1 MSDGATATEQLDVV
15 YMNVTFSRRHLGFVV
30 ENLLQQNMTF
40 VAHTYLEKSPK
51 RTLLCFFVVSEVCR
65 RKMLAVFHPRLHHT

>member
-30 ENLLQQNMTF
+30 ENLLKQNMTF
-40 VAHTYLEKSPK
+40 VAHT
-51 RTLLCFFVVSEVCR
+51 F
-65 RKMLAVFHPRLHHT
+65 

>member
-51 RTLLCFFVVSEVCR
+51 RIPFVFFVVSEVCR